1 MVMNDEIIMVDLD
14 DKAIGKGEKLWVHLH
29 DKLHRAFSVF
39 IVSDNKMLLQKRNI
53 KKYHSGG
60 LWANACCSHPRYGE
74 LLEEAVSRR
83 LQEELGIFAEAREV
97 FHFVYRTSFENGLT
111 EFEYDHVFL
120 CEYSGRIAYSQDE
133 IETVKWIDIAEL
145 KNDVL
150 ENPQSYASWFLISLP
165 RVLEVLER

>member
-1 MVMNDEIIMVDLD
+1 MNNEIILVDLD
-14 DKAIGKGEKLWVHLH
+14 DKIIGRGEKMWVHLH

-39 IVSDNKMLLQKRNI
+39 IVSNNKMLLQKRNI

-74 LLEEAVSRR
+74 SLEEAVDRR
-83 LQEELGIFAEAREV
+83 LQEELGISADAKEI
-97 FHFVYRTSFENGLT
+97 FHFVYRTSFEEGLT

-120 CEYSGRIAYSQDE
+120 CEYSGKIVPSKDE
-133 IETVKWIDIAEL
+133 IETVKWIDITEL

-150 ENPQSYASWFLISLP
+150 ENPKNYASWFLMSLP
-165 RVLEVLER
+165 RVLEILER